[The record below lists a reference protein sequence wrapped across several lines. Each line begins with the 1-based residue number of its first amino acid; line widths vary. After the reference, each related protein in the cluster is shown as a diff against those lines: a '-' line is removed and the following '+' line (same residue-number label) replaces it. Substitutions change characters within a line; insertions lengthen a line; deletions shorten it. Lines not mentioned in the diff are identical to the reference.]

1 MEAVISHFQQVFLFV
16 VLMLLQEA
24 VVGATVLGSLTSPA
38 HILSQQMGLPQ
49 AVLAAQAPGIIT
61 GLQKSMNT
69 SLKLNAV

>member
-1 MEAVISHFQQVFLFV
+1 
-16 VLMLLQEA
+16 MLLQEA
-24 VVGATVLGSLTSPA
+24 VVGASVLGSLTSPA
-38 HILSQQMGLPQ
+38 HIFSQQMGLPQ